1 MYYLLN
7 GFEQYTSHE
16 YLILIYEEILT
27 YSDIT
32 ETQTYVD
39 SETVTLVYQ
48 WVYVNILMVPKN
60 ILFNNLDPEHGNIT
74 KKYSNLRI
82 QNLFL

>member
-1 MYYLLN
+1 MVPSPTPDNPFWYPHSPLTSSPDPLTH
-7 GFEQYTSHE
+7 QYTSHE

-48 WVYVNILMVPKN
+48 
-60 ILFNNLDPEHGNIT
+60 
-74 KKYSNLRI
+74 
-82 QNLFL
+82 

>member
-1 MYYLLN
+1 MAGHQHLPRDLGVIGHQLESRLAEVGYT
-7 GFEQYTSHE
+7 QYTSHE

-48 WVYVNILMVPKN
+48 
-60 ILFNNLDPEHGNIT
+60 
-74 KKYSNLRI
+74 
-82 QNLFL
+82 

>member
-1 MYYLLN
+1 MFPAMKN
-7 GFEQYTSHE
+7 AAGAKQYTSHE

-48 WVYVNILMVPKN
+48 
-60 ILFNNLDPEHGNIT
+60 
-74 KKYSNLRI
+74 
-82 QNLFL
+82 

>member
-1 MYYLLN
+1 MYAMYV
-7 GFEQYTSHE
+7 FVCYVVQYTSHE

-48 WVYVNILMVPKN
+48 
-60 ILFNNLDPEHGNIT
+60 
-74 KKYSNLRI
+74 
-82 QNLFL
+82 